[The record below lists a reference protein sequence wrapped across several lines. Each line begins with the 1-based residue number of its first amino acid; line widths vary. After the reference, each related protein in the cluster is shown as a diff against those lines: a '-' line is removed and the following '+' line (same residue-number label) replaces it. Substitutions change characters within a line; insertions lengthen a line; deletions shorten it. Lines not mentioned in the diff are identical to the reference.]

1 MRRPD
6 DDAKQWGM
14 FGYESSQ
21 DARLR
26 NHRSG
31 TVDFHFWHSIAPT
44 CSPIPGQR
52 LSRAGFRVDAQL
64 DGIWP
69 LPHERCLEAS
79 TNFAA
84 SICWDHHNL
93 FYAPSIG
100 KSRLTGLTTRWR
112 RARKAARLH
121 ASCHD
126 RRVTS
131 ERAAIYYA
139 NLLRELFVLE
149 QIVEGQDDD
158 PPSFEDLKAQVMQL
172 PQGEVSAVIDKV
184 QYTEIPLIRKAHR
197 ITRWIDADG
206 RHRSTPRDWPSPD
219 NEVRR

>member
-1 MRRPD
+1 MDRRPHPHAAFPRRTLVTSPDNYCNYPRTVVRLFRRHATQGRGRIHIGKRVRDLDHSTGNGGSRARTQRRCGARPAAMRRPD
-6 DDAKQWGM
+6 DDAKQWGI
-14 FGYESSQ
+14 FGYESNQ

-44 CSPIPGQR
+44 CWPIPGQR

-69 LPHERCLEAS
+69 LPHERCWEAS

-84 SICWDHHNL
+84 STCWRHHNL
-93 FYAPSIG
+93 SYPHSIG
-100 KSRLTGLTTRWR
+100 TSRPSGLTTRWR

-126 RRVTS
+126 RCVTS
-131 ERAAIYYA
+131 ERGGVI
-139 NLLRELFVLE
+139 
-149 QIVEGQDDD
+149 
-158 PPSFEDLKAQVMQL
+158 PSKQ
-172 PQGEVSAVIDKV
+172 
-184 QYTEIPLIRKAHR
+184 R
-197 ITRWIDADG
+197 
-206 RHRSTPRDWPSPD
+206 
-219 NEVRR
+219 